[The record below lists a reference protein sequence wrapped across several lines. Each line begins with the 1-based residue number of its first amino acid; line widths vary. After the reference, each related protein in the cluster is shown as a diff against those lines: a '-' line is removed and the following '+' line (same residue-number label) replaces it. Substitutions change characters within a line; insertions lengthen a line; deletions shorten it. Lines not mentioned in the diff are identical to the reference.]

1 MICFKN
7 MIKIKNLSKSYGNI
21 SILKDISLEVA
32 STEFVSLVGPSGA
45 GKSTLIKLLIREE
58 FPTSG
63 NIFIENEDI
72 TLIPFS
78 YLPNLRR
85 KIGMIFQDFRLL
97 PDRTVFENVS
107 FALEVAGA
115 PDIQIF
121 TDVPKVL
128 KIVGLYNKRDSFPLE
143 LSGGE
148 QQRIATARALVH
160 RPSILIADEPTGNLD
175 PFNTWE
181 IIRLL
186 IRINELGTTV
196 VLATHDKEIINAL
209 KRRVV
214 FIKNGKVIRDD
225 QEGRYM
231 L

>member
-1 MICFKN
+1 
-7 MIKIKNLSKSYGNI
+7 MIKVKNLSKSYGDNF
-21 SILKDISLEVA
+21 ILKNINLEIA
-32 STEFVSLVGPSGA
+32 PTEFVSLVGPSGA

-72 TLIPFS
+72 TLMPLSF
-78 YLPNLRR
+78 LPNLRR

-107 FALEVAGA
+107 FALEVEGA

-209 KRRVV
+209 KRRVI
-214 FIKNGKVIRDD
+214 FIKDGKVIRDD

>member
-1 MICFKN
+1 
-7 MIKIKNLSKSYGNI
+7 MIKVKNLSKSYGDI
-21 SILKDISLEVA
+21 SILKNISLEIA
-32 STEFVSLVGPSGA
+32 PTEFVSLVGPSGA

-72 TLIPFS
+72 TLMPLSF
-78 YLPNLRR
+78 LPNLRR
-85 KIGMIFQDFRLL
+85 KIGMIFQDFKLL

-115 PDIQIF
+115 EDSQIF
-121 TDVPKVL
+121 TDVHKVL

-209 KRRVV
+209 KRRVI
-214 FIKNGKVIRDD
+214 FIKDGKVIRDD

>member
-1 MICFKN
+1 
-7 MIKIKNLSKSYGNI
+7 MIKVKNLSKSYGDI
-21 SILKDISLEVA
+21 SILKNISLEIA
-32 STEFVSLVGPSGA
+32 PTEFVSLVGPSGA

-72 TLIPFS
+72 TLMPLSF
-78 YLPNLRR
+78 LPNLRR
-85 KIGMIFQDFRLL
+85 KIGMIFQDFKLL

-115 PDIQIF
+115 EDSQIF

-160 RPSILIADEPTGNLD
+160 RPSILIA
-175 PFNTWE
+175 
-181 IIRLL
+181 
-186 IRINELGTTV
+186 
-196 VLATHDKEIINAL
+196 
-209 KRRVV
+209 
-214 FIKNGKVIRDD
+214 
-225 QEGRYM
+225 Y
-231 L
+231 

>member
-1 MICFKN
+1 MIN
-7 MIKIKNLSKSYGNI
+7 VKNLSKSYGDI
-21 SILKDISLEVA
+21 SILKNISLEIA
-32 STEFVSLVGPSGA
+32 PTEFVSLVGPSGA

-72 TLIPFS
+72 TLMPLSF
-78 YLPNLRR
+78 LPNLRR
-85 KIGMIFQDFRLL
+85 KIGMIFQDFKLL

-115 PDIQIF
+115 EDSQIF
-121 TDVPKVL
+121 NDVPKVL

-209 KRRVV
+209 KRRVI
-214 FIKNGKVIRDD
+214 FIKDGKVIRDD

>member
-1 MICFKN
+1 MIN
-7 MIKIKNLSKSYGNI
+7 VKNLSKSYGDI
-21 SILKDISLEVA
+21 SILKNISLEIA
-32 STEFVSLVGPSGA
+32 PTEFVSLVGPSGA

-72 TLIPFS
+72 TLMPLSF
-78 YLPNLRR
+78 LPNLRR
-85 KIGMIFQDFRLL
+85 KIGVIFQDFKLL

-115 PDIQIF
+115 EDSQIF
-121 TDVPKVL
+121 NDVPKVL

-209 KRRVV
+209 KRRVI
-214 FIKNGKVIRDD
+214 FIKDGKVIRDD

>member
-1 MICFKN
+1 
-7 MIKIKNLSKSYGNI
+7 MIKVKNLSKFYGNI
-21 SILKDISLEVA
+21 NILKDINLEIA
-32 STEFVSLVGPSGA
+32 PKEFVSLVGPSGA

-58 FPTSG
+58 YPTSG

-72 TLIPFS
+72 TEIPFS
-78 YLPNLRR
+78 YLPNFRR

-107 FALEVAGA
+107 FALEVSGA
-115 PDIQIF
+115 PDSQIYS
-121 TDVPKVL
+121 DVPKVL
-128 KIVGLYNKRDSFPLE
+128 KIVGLYNKRDNFPVE

-148 QQRIATARALVH
+148 SQRIATARALVH
-160 RPSILIADEPTGNLD
+160 RPHILIADEPTGNLD

-196 VLATHDKEIINAL
+196 ILATHDKEIINAL
-209 KRRVV
+209 KRRVI
-214 FIKNGKVIRDD
+214 FIKDGKIIRDD
-225 QEGRYM
+225 QEGKYM

>member
-1 MICFKN
+1 
-7 MIKIKNLSKSYGNI
+7 MIKVKNLSKSYGDI
-21 SILKDISLEVA
+21 SILKNISLEIA
-32 STEFVSLVGPSGA
+32 PTEFVSLVGPSGA

-72 TLIPFS
+72 TLMPLSF
-78 YLPNLRR
+78 LPNLRR
-85 KIGMIFQDFRLL
+85 KIGMIFQDFKLL

-115 PDIQIF
+115 EDSQIF

-209 KRRVV
+209 KRRVI
-214 FIKNGKVIRDD
+214 FIKDGKVIRDD

>member
-1 MICFKN
+1 MIN
-7 MIKIKNLSKSYGNI
+7 VKNLSKSYGDI
-21 SILKDISLEVA
+21 SILKNISLEIA
-32 STEFVSLVGPSGA
+32 PTEFVSLVGPSGA

-72 TLIPFS
+72 TLMPLSF
-78 YLPNLRR
+78 LPNLRR
-85 KIGMIFQDFRLL
+85 KIGMIFQDFKLL

-115 PDIQIF
+115 EDSQIF

-209 KRRVV
+209 KRRVI
-214 FIKNGKVIRDD
+214 FIKDGKVIRDD